1 MARKIEATPTL
12 RGKAAKKFIADL
24 KREPTIKEK
33 KKFHETCEKTFSK
46 IKFSH

>member
-33 KKFHETCEKTFSK
+33 KIS
-46 IKFSH
+46 